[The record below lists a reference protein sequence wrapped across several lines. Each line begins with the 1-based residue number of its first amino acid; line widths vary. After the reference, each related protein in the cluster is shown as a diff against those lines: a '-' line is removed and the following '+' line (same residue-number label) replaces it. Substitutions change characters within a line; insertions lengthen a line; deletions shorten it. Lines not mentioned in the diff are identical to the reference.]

1 MTPHAQDTGLP
12 RRSALAMLTL
22 AGFGAA
28 AIAQPTLTGPAKKK
42 ALALGG
48 YDEARN
54 EYVLPPLPYA
64 AKALEPHIDA
74 ATMDVHHGQH
84 HAAYVAGAN
93 RALRELRAI
102 ADLRDSAMV
111 RYWSGE
117 LSFHLGGHINHTLFW
132 NMMAPPKKDGP
143 TKPAGPLADAIG
155 RDFGGYEGF
164 MRLFKGAANQV
175 QSSGWAWLVSEA
187 LSKRLVILQMESHQH
202 RLPAG
207 SLPILGVDVWEH
219 AYYLKYQNRRS
230 EYVDAFCKVIDWEFC
245 GQLYDAAVKG

>member
-1 MTPHAQDTGLP
+1 MTPHVQDASCT
-12 RRSALAMLTL
+12 RRSALSLLTL
-22 AGFGAA
+22 AGFSAA
-28 AIAQPTLTGPAKKK
+28 AFAQPTLTGPAKKK

-48 YDEARN
+48 YDESKG

-74 ATMDVHHGQH
+74 ATMEVHHAQH

-93 RALRELRAI
+93 RAQRELRAI

-111 RYWSGE
+111 RHWTNE
-117 LSFHLGGHINHTLFW
+117 LSFNLGGHINHTLFW
-132 NMMAPPKKDGP
+132 NMMAPPRKENPAKP
-143 TKPAGPLADAIG
+143 TGALAEAIE
-155 RDFGGYEGF
+155 RDFGGFDGF
-164 MRLFKGAANQV
+164 LRLFKGAANQV
-175 QSSGWAWLVSEA
+175 QSSGWAWLVRES
-187 LSKRLVILQMESHQH
+187 LSKRLIVLQMESHQH

-230 EYVDAFCKVIDWEFC
+230 EYVEAFCKVIDWEFC
-245 GQLYDAAVKG
+245 GQLYDAAAKE